1 MTDPRFEN
9 TSASISLLNHHH
21 LEMSAEAI
29 DGDVVM
35 EEPPAEEVRSRYSA
49 LSMEWGSFRSFVVTT
64 NAAARMRFE
73 EREGS
78 SSPPMVSRT
87 NVVSKDA

>member
-49 LSMEWGSFRSFVVTT
+49 QSHTT
-64 NAAARMRFE
+64 ATPSTSQNGKIANLHTSWE
-73 EREGS
+73 EMDS
-78 SSPPMVSRT
+78 SQIHES
-87 NVVSKDA
+87 